1 MTTVRTNTLYVRLR
15 KRLVIRPGDAVR
27 LGDAARLLADDERER
42 RLGELVL
49 YRHRPEDGDRVV
61 IDMLHVIRAVS
72 EAEPGLDVEF
82 VGEPQTLVTVAARPQ
97 KPLPGMLAVAWL
109 LLFFGS
115 GLAIMN
121 VHADVG
127 MMEVHRRMTELI
139 TGTKPERPLWFQIP
153 YSIGVGLGMV
163 LFFNRVIRRKL
174 SEEPSPLEVELYLYQ
189 ENVDAYVVAD
199 EMRKL
204 QGGRRGAGRGSG
216 GRP

>member
-1 MTTVRTNTLYVRLR
+1 
-15 KRLVIRPGDAVR
+15 
-27 LGDAARLLADDERER
+27 
-42 RLGELVL
+42 
-49 YRHRPEDGDRVV
+49 V

-72 EAEPGLDVEF
+72 DAEPGLDVEF
-82 VGEPQTLVTVAARPQ
+82 VGEPQTLVTVAARPR
-97 KPLPGMLAVAWL
+97 KPLPGMLALAWL

-121 VHADVG
+121 FHADVG
-127 MMEVHRRMTELI
+127 MLEVHRRMTELI
-139 TGTKPERPLWFQIP
+139 TGVKPERPLWFQIP

-204 QGGRRGAGRGSG
+204 HRNEAGGGRGSG
-216 GRP
+216 GRG

>member
-15 KRLVIRPGDAVR
+15 KRLVIRPGDTVR
-27 LGDAARLLADDERER
+27 LGDVARLLADDERER
-42 RLGELVL
+42 RLAGLVL
-49 YRHRPEDGDRVV
+49 YRHSPEDGDRAV

-82 VGEPQTLVTVAARPQ
+82 VGEPQTLVTVTARSQ
-97 KPLPGMLAVAWL
+97 KPIPGMLVVAWL

-115 GLAIMN
+115 GLTIMN
-121 VHADVG
+121 FHADVG
-127 MMEVHRRMTELI
+127 MLEVHRRMTELI
-139 TGTKPERPLWFQIP
+139 TGTRAERPLWFQIP
-153 YSIGVGLGMV
+153 YSIGVGLGMI

-174 SEEPSPLEVELYLYQ
+174 SEEPSPLEVEMYQYQ

-204 QGGRRGAGRGSG
+204 HGGGGVSRGNGGRG
-216 GRP
+216 